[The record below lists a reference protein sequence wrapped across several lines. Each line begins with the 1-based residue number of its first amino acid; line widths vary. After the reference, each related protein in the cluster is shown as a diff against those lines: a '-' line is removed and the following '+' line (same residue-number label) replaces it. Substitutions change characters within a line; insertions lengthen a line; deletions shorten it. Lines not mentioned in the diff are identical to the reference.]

1 MMAKRGGLVTV
12 QVLVAGVLVGGGS
25 IAQATPTPH
34 HDWSGVAQCLTG
46 GNWQATGITYNA
58 NGPRGAGAGY
68 GGLLISKESW
78 LVHGSESGLLDG
90 HRELTRADMAPQDLQ
105 ELMADDILKE
115 HGAGTGEFGPCEK
128 YLDMPASSV
137 PSTQVTPAPK
147 ATPATPAPKPTPA
160 PKATPATPAR
170 KATPAAP
177 APTTALTAAQQAALE
192 EAQATF
198 HDSVQKAARV
208 YEAEV
213 AAALDLPTD
222 QEDADD

>member
-147 ATPATPAPKPTPA
+147 ATPATPA
-160 PKATPATPAR
+160 R
-170 KATPAAP
+170 KATPAVP
-177 APTTALTAAQQAALE
+177 APTTGLTAAQQAALE